1 MLAATAKRSDRPKRQ
16 LMIDPCTEADNLLPA
31 QKRKLNERRLLTNA
45 LTLQTTALLSC
56 PDRQLLGQKRKKPT
70 FNATATVK
78 AVTVN
83 IVVVQ
88 QENCYR

>member
-1 MLAATAKRSDRPKRQ
+1 MRS
-16 LMIDPCTEADNLLPA
+16 M
-31 QKRKLNERRLLTNA
+31 A
-45 LTLQTTALLSC
+45 LTSALLSC

-78 AVTVN
+78 AVTAN